1 MNKAERESTILK
13 MKRENPELSLRE
25 IANRTKIKPT
35 TVWRTLKNQSKFKT
49 EEELVS
55 FIEDNSEDVFDEKIK
70 WIRSQTILGA
80 DKGSLRPDLTGID
93 SKGNLFIVEVKLS
106 KPDRSVV
113 SQILDYASYLTT
125 TANSEDALST
135 MGQAFREFIAD
146 DKQDLRLFIIGEEV
160 SETVER
166 ICEFLQA
173 RGINISHFALTA

>member
-1 MNKAERESTILK
+1 MNKAEKESIILK
-13 MKRENPELSLRE
+13 LKRENPELTQRK
-25 IANRTKIKPT
+25 IASKTGIPLT

-70 WIRSQTILGA
+70 WISSQTILGA

-135 MGQAFREFIAD
+135 MGQAFKEFIAD
-146 DKQDLRLFIIGEEV
+146 DKHDLRLFIIGEEV

-166 ICEFLQA
+166 ICEFLKE
-173 RGINISHFALTA
+173 RGINICHFSI